1 MDGVN
6 GGSTRG
12 AAGAQTLLGTEAEVE
27 QTFVEAAR
35 AGKLVRLVEDGERE
49 RLAEPHM
56 VYRDRHGRLMLHL
69 YQVGGY
75 SSSRGDGRGWRNV
88 PLGRFAAAEVVDQRF
103 VAQPDYNPMN
113 EEKFPHVVFAIPTR
127 DGRTR
132 EPDSD

>member
-6 GGSTRG
+6 SGPTQGGGSSQ
-12 AAGAQTLLGTEAEVE
+12 ALE
-27 QTFVEAAR
+27 QVFIDAAR

-56 VYRDRHGRLMLHL
+56 VYRDRHGRPMLHI

-88 PLGRFAAAEVVDQRF
+88 PLGRFTAAEVVDRRF
-103 VAQPDYNPMN
+103 VAERDYNPTN
-113 EEKFPHVVFAIPTR
+113 EEKFPHVIFAIPTR

-132 EPDSD
+132 EPDGE